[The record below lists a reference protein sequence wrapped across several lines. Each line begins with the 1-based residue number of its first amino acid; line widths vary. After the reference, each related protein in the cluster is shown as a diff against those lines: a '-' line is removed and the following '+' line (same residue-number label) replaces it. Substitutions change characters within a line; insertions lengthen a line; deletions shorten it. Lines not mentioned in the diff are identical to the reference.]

1 LFTPQFK
8 VALVRGVLVATIT
21 GALTTLS
28 TWSQTSDSKTL
39 IIAGGTSLLSTF
51 LARSGLEGTIDSRGA
66 GGEAHGPQ
74 PAPAG

>member
-1 LFTPQFK
+1 LFTAQFK
-8 VALVRGVLVATIT
+8 VAVVRGLFVGAIT

-28 TWSQTSDSKTL
+28 TWSQTSDTKTL
-39 IIAGGTSLLSTF
+39 IIAGGTSFLSTF

-66 GGEAHGPQ
+66 GGDAQGPQ